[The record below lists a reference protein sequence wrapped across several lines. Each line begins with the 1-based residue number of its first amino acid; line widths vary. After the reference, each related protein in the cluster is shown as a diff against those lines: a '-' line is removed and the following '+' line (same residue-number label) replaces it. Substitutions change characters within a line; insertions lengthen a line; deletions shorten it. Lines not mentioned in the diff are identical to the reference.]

1 MTMLLEYYAVTC
13 AIAVFTFFCGW
24 KARGRPRVVV
34 LRPSTAQWALLASL
48 SSSQRTIAR
57 LKMLLTRAEE
67 ANHDLRE
74 RLEAAQRNLSPR
86 N

>member
-1 MTMLLEYYAVTC
+1 MDLLQILGAF
-13 AIAVFTFFCGW
+13 ALMFAAGLACGYW
-24 KARGRPRVVV
+24 LRGPRVVI

-57 LKMLLTRAEE
+57 LKMHLTRAEE

-74 RLEAAQRNLSPR
+74 RLEAAQRNLSQP
-86 N
+86 

>member
-1 MTMLLEYYAVTC
+1 MNWPLLLLIVALLAVG
-13 AIAVFTFFCGW
+13 FWGGW
-24 KARGRPRVVV
+24 FLRGQPRIIV

-57 LKMLLTRAEE
+57 LKMMLTRAEE

>member
-1 MTMLLEYYAVTC
+1 MDYLLLILLGSFMFV
-13 AIAVFTFFCGW
+13 CGW
-24 KARGRPRVVV
+24 KARGKPRVIV

-57 LKMLLTRAEE
+57 LKMMLTRAEE

>member
-1 MTMLLEYYAVTC
+1 MDYLLL
-13 AIAVFTFFCGW
+13 ILLGSFTFYCGW
-24 KARGRPRVVV
+24 KARGKQRVVIM
-34 LRPSTAQWALLASL
+34 RPSTAQWALLASL

-57 LKMLLTRAEE
+57 LKMMLTRAEE